1 VSSTVRQHQ
10 RQALFSGT
18 TRGHEAGEGD
28 RRVVAPAVAHPE
40 PARCTQGEPDRST
53 NGWPHDPAVADRT
66 ARGRRP
72 SPAPPVPSIRVLL
85 AASAGLVRAG
95 LRSLLA
101 REDDII
107 VTSAAASGEEA
118 VALATDLRPD
128 VVLMDIRLAGMGAFS
143 ATHRIV
149 ADPRTRQVSV
159 VMLTANESDE
169 DLYDALRS
177 GASGFM
183 PLDIEPVELIRAV
196 RVVAAGGAQLS
207 PWASRRLLEAFT
219 SLREPDLSDPR
230 AFEELTTRERHVVAL
245 AARGLTNGE
254 IAQQLVVSPAT
265 VKTHVSRAMLK
276 LHTRDRA
283 RLVALAYQTG
293 FVQRRRGYDADGAPN
308 GCG

>member
-1 VSSTVRQHQ
+1 
-10 RQALFSGT
+10 
-18 TRGHEAGEGD
+18 
-28 RRVVAPAVAHPE
+28 
-40 PARCTQGEPDRST
+40 
-53 NGWPHDPAVADRT
+53 
-66 ARGRRP
+66 
-72 SPAPPVPSIRVLL
+72 
-85 AASAGLVRAG
+85 VRAG
-95 LRSLLA
+95 LRSLLT

-107 VTSAAASGEEA
+107 VTSTAASGEEA
-118 VALATDLRPD
+118 VALATDLGPD
-128 VVLMDIRLAGMGAFS
+128 VMLMDVRLAGIGAFA
-143 ATHRIV
+143 ATRRII
-149 ADPRTRQVSV
+149 ADPNLRQVRV
-159 VMLTANESDE
+159 VILAANECDE

-183 PLDIEPVELIRAV
+183 PLDTEPVDLVRAV

-207 PWASRRLLEAFT
+207 PWAARRLLETFT
-219 SLREPDLSDPR
+219 SLREPDTSDPR
-230 AFEELTTRERHVVAL
+230 AFDELTTRERHVVSL

-293 FVQRRRGYDADGAPN
+293 FVQRRRACDMYGVSN

>member
-1 VSSTVRQHQ
+1 
-10 RQALFSGT
+10 
-18 TRGHEAGEGD
+18 
-28 RRVVAPAVAHPE
+28 
-40 PARCTQGEPDRST
+40 
-53 NGWPHDPAVADRT
+53 
-66 ARGRRP
+66 
-72 SPAPPVPSIRVLL
+72 
-85 AASAGLVRAG
+85 VRAG

-101 REDDII
+101 REDDIV